1 MPEDNKDSTENMAE
15 DRTNWAEDRTLLAN
29 ERTFSSRMGFALGCL
44 GVALGLQ
51 GVFSAVTPTW
61 IAKSVATVFIVL
73 AVYLAHFAHRSTKKM
88 HDRLHAHH
96 AEPAGS
102 SELAVVTW
110 LVTLGAVGIALVL
123 WIS

>member
-1 MPEDNKDSTENMAE
+1 MPENNKDSTENMAE

-29 ERTFSSRMGFALGCL
+29 ERTFSSRMGFALGSL

-61 IAKSVATVFIVL
+61 IAKSVAIIFIAL
-73 AVYLAHFAHRSTKKM
+73 AIYIAHFAYRSTRKM
-88 HDRLHAHH
+88 HDRLHAHN
-96 AEPAGS
+96 AEPAGKP
-102 SELAVVTW
+102 ELLIVTW
-110 LVTLGAVGIALVL
+110 LVTFGALGIAIVL

>member
-1 MPEDNKDSTENMAE
+1 MPQDNKDTTENMAE

-61 IAKSVATVFIVL
+61 IAKSVATVFIIL
-73 AVYLAHFAHRSTKKM
+73 AIYLAHFAYHSTKKM
-88 HDRLHAHH
+88 HQRLHAHH
-96 AEPAGS
+96 AEPAGVP
-102 SELAVVTW
+102 ELFIITW
-110 LVTLGAVGIALVL
+110 LITIGSLGIAVVL